1 MTEKDQETD
10 IQRDMKQ
17 GKLKLSRFGLGF
29 ELTGF
34 TAFLS
39 WAGMWL
45 YSLLGLAAMAM
56 ITVPTDFN
64 LRPSIVLGSS
74 IDLTRAERMYDLC
87 VLQGCGA
94 ALLGIFIGYFI
105 MNFFLRKRNKEKN
118 LQGVKKMLTIICSI
132 SAGLMV
138 AIYSALIALLVFAI
152 FFIGTN
158 YNFLLGT
165 LILIPA
171 LCFWCLLL
179 HGIRKE
185 RSGYVKAFLV
195 FQYTLA
201 GLYMT
206 AVAVAS
212 IMAAAL
218 YGMVSILL
226 IGILYIMVLTFLFV
240 FNIGFYVSLHSI
252 FLASEK
258 SQQQMKKNM
267 EFINA
272 SFEKF

>member
-74 IDLTRAERMYDLC
+74 IDLTRAERIYDLC
-87 VLQGCGA
+87 VLQGCGG
-94 ALLGIFIGYFI
+94 ALLGISIGYFI

-118 LQGVKKMLTIICSI
+118 LQGVKKMLIIICSI
-132 SAGLMV
+132 SAGLVV
-138 AIYSALIALLVFAI
+138 AIYTALIALLVFAI
-152 FFIGTN
+152 IFIH
-158 YNFLLGT
+158 YSFLLGN